1 MNENQMKKS
10 EKVASTILRVLA
22 IVGLIAILVLATW
35 VVVQGSRAL
44 PNIGQNLSAA
54 ASSVRS
60 IFRTAPSESLV
71 FELEN
76 RTLSVNEPIVVSWA
90 YTGENQPA
98 SYTFTY
104 ECGSNVELNI
114 EHEYGWDKLPC
125 GTAQNVE
132 DNQVSILATNNQTR
146 FEDITL
152 TVDAGTLRDT
162 TVITIMN
169 SDIATLHVPGST
181 STATTTTAQATSTAS
196 TETKTTEEPK
206 TTTPTKPT
214 TVATVTPKPVIKPTP
229 IVVPLYSGPADLV
242 VEIAQTG
249 VLAEVRGEDT
259 FFPISPIPSN
269 KVAAV
274 TFTVTNRGGL
284 DSGSWIFKAELPT
297 EGDRD
302 YSYTSPVQTSLSSGM
317 QVEYT
322 LGFDEIV
329 ESSKGTIKITILPTN
344 NADKKTNNIDS
355 VIIKIDER

>member
-10 EKVASTILRVLA
+10 EKVASTILRILA

-76 RTLSVNEPIVVSWA
+76 RTLAVSEPFKVSWT
-90 YTGENQPA
+90 YTGENQPT

-125 GTAQNVE
+125 GTAQNIE
-132 DNQVSILATNNQTR
+132 KNQVSIVATNNQTR

-162 TVITIMN
+162 TVVTIMN
-169 SDIATLHVPGST
+169 ADIATLHVPGST
-181 STATTTTAQATSTAS
+181 STATTTTTAEASSTTSTA
-196 TETKTTEEPK
+196 TKTATTEQPK
-206 TTTPTKPT
+206 ATTKPT
-214 TVATVTPKPVIKPTP
+214 TVTTVTPKPTP

-242 VEIAQTG
+242 IEIAQTG
-249 VLAEVRGEDT
+249 VLAEVAGEET
-259 FFPISPIPSN
+259 FFPVSPIPSN

-297 EGDRD
+297 EGDRN

-355 VIIKIDER
+355 VTIKIDDRS

>member
-1 MNENQMKKS
+1 MKKS
-10 EKVASTILRVLA
+10 EKVASTILRILA

-76 RTLSVNEPIVVSWA
+76 RTLAVSEPFKVSWT
-90 YTGENQPA
+90 YTGENQPT

-125 GTAQNVE
+125 GTAQNIE
-132 DNQVSILATNNQTR
+132 KNQVSIVATNNQTR

-152 TVDAGTLRDT
+152 TVDVGTLRDT
-162 TVITIMN
+162 TVVTIMN
-169 SDIATLHVPGST
+169 ADIATLHVPGST
-181 STATTTTAQATSTAS
+181 STATTTTTAEASSTTSTA
-196 TETKTTEEPK
+196 TKTATTEQPK
-206 TTTPTKPT
+206 ATTKPT
-214 TVATVTPKPVIKPTP
+214 TVTTVTPKPTP

-242 VEIAQTG
+242 IEIAQTG
-249 VLAEVRGEDT
+249 VLAEVAGEET
-259 FFPISPIPSN
+259 FFPVSPIPSN

-297 EGDRD
+297 EGDRN

-355 VIIKIDER
+355 VTIKIDDRS

>member
-10 EKVASTILRVLA
+10 EKVASTILRILA

-76 RTLSVNEPIVVSWA
+76 RTLAVSEPFKVSWT
-90 YTGENQPA
+90 YTGENQPT

-125 GTAQNVE
+125 GTAQNIE
-132 DNQVSILATNNQTR
+132 KNQVSIVATNNQTR

-152 TVDAGTLRDT
+152 TVDADTLRDT

-169 SDIATLHVPGST
+169 ADIATLHVPGST
-181 STATTTTAQATSTAS
+181 STATTTTQATSTTS
-196 TETKTTEEPK
+196 TETKTTTTEPK
-206 TTTPTKPT
+206 AATTKPT

-259 FFPISPIPSN
+259 FFPVSPIPSN

-284 DSGSWIFKAELPT
+284 DSGAWIFKAELPT

-344 NADKKTNNIDS
+344 NADKKTNNVDS